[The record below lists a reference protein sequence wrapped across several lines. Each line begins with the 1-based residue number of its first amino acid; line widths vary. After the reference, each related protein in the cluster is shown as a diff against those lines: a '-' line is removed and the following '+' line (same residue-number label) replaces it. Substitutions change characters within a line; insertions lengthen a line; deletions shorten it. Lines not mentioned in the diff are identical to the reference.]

1 MYRVLPGSYFLV
13 GFGCGMYYNVFVC
26 QSFFGVRVA
35 IDNNVVSVQYNGG
48 LLPDIILLIQCS
60 YYHYI
65 LGKNPFKCH

>member
-1 MYRVLPGSYFLV
+1 
-13 GFGCGMYYNVFVC
+13 MYYNVFVC

-35 IDNNVVSVQYNGG
+35 IDNNVSVQYNGG